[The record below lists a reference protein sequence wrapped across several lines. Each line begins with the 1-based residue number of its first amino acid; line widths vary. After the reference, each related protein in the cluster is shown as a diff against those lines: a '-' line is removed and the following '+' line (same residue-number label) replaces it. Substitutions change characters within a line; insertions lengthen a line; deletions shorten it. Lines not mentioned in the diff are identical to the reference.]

1 MKYKILNFIFLILT
15 VACLFGFMRIYNSY
29 SQQRF
34 ILTDLN
40 QSSWSERSEEF
51 VENIE
56 VDFPNLSLTAL
67 NLKAAKAQ
75 YYLYKNDF
83 KKGLALLDESIKENS
98 NPYIMFNEATYA
110 KIYNAVCT
118 PDFFAYNGNLELQYR
133 GRIKQLKDLKPIKS
147 GEREL
152 LRT

>member
-1 MKYKILNFIFLILT
+1 MILT

-75 YYLYKNDF
+75 
-83 KKGLALLDESIKENS
+83 
-98 NPYIMFNEATYA
+98 
-110 KIYNAVCT
+110 
-118 PDFFAYNGNLELQYR
+118 
-133 GRIKQLKDLKPIKS
+133 
-147 GEREL
+147 
-152 LRT
+152 